1 MKNKITVTLSV
12 ATIFASAVT
21 FSLLSGCS
29 GGGSDGNNADA
40 GPIVI
45 PSTLTTESIPKL
57 ARNVLDVGS
66 CEAVSGIAQTST
78 IIDTSN
84 SDNNDSTK
92 ITSYNMQTMD
102 SHPIDETVDGPLAGT
117 LHKYGQHLNGTTS
130 LTYDYSNFTVPF
142 GDANFTVNGSASVI
156 DHGKPGDYGPIL
168 INKTIDTKGAFHI
181 TEANT
186 STLSSMTARS
196 NNTANYVAQ
205 LSGYVQTYATVLLAP
220 DTLNIQSGS
229 LKNENTKKEYTIDNL
244 SAKAYFSDDQIIL
257 SNAKTSFTD
266 PDIGTLQVTS
276 DSVIIERDSVKLPS
290 AVATTLTL
298 TATDGTQAQADIT
311 ENGSVKIYSIEDSG
325 AKTLV
330 SELNCSALIH

>member
-1 MKNKITVTLSV
+1 MKNKITVALSV

-21 FSLLSGCS
+21 FSLLGGCS
-29 GGGSDGNNADA
+29 GGGGGSNANA

-78 IIDTSN
+78 LNTTLDSN
-84 SDNNDSTK
+84 NNDSEGIK
-92 ITSYNMQTMD
+92 SYNMQTTD
-102 SHPIDETVDGPLAGT
+102 SHPIDETVNGPLGGT
-117 LHKYGQHLNGTTS
+117 LHKHGQHLNGTTS
-130 LTYDYSNFTVPF
+130 LTYDYTNFTVPF
-142 GDANFTVNGSASVI
+142 GDSNFTVNGSASVI
-156 DHGKPGDYGPIL
+156 DNGKPGDYGPIL
-168 INKTIDTKGAFHI
+168 TNKTIDTKGAFNI
-181 TEANT
+181 AEANT
-186 STLSSMTARS
+186 STLSSTIATS
-196 NNTANYVAQ
+196 NNTTNYVAQ
-205 LSGYVQTYATVLLAP
+205 LTGYVQTYATVLASP
-220 DTLNIQSGS
+220 DALNIQSGS
-229 LKNENTKKEYTIDNL
+229 LKNENTNKKYTIDNL
-244 SAKAYFSDDQIIL
+244 SAKAYFSDDQINL
-257 SNAKTSFTD
+257 SDAKTSFTD

-290 AVATTLTL
+290 SVATTLTL
-298 TATDGTQAQADIT
+298 TATDGTKAQADIT